1 MTSFTEVFGGSAVSP
16 ADVAYA
22 AYDLPGTVPGT
33 QFYWPQFSDGQTNVV
48 ARFMSITV
56 AASAGFGPVLPDAT
70 LASVGFDTII
80 FNAGSDA
87 FAVLSSVGNIVVINP
102 GDVFYLLLTDNST
115 PQGTWTTFQFGVGT
129 GSAVA
134 SELAGAGLVAL
145 AGLLAVNM
153 NAVMVSASYTLTLA
167 ARDILQVWT
176 GGSGTITLPP
186 ASAAGNGFMFP
197 FANNGSGSVTIT
209 PVGGDEIDGGSTSVF
224 TQTQSGFVI
233 STGTGWVTVGKGIQ
247 NTFAVT
253 LLNLN
258 VAGSSNVTETSA
270 QAQNIIQ
277 QFTGV
282 LTGNINVI
290 VPNTVQIYY
299 IYNNTSG
306 AFSLQVKTAAGTGI
320 TVTQGSHAIL
330 YCDGT
335 NVLNAFTATITSTL
349 TIPAGSA
356 SSPSLNVSGSL
367 TTGLFSAAANT
378 ISVAAGG
385 NEVTRFASA
394 ASAVNYITQTSAAIG
409 NGVTIGAAGVDAT
422 IPINIAGKGVASTVN
437 ITNPVTTGGTIDG
450 ATIGA
455 SSQGTVK
462 GTTITATTGFAGNLT
477 GNVTGSASLNLQIAS
492 NLSDVANAA
501 TSLTNL
507 GGLSSATAASTYAP
521 LASPPLT
528 GNPTA
533 PTQTAGNSSTRI
545 ATTAFVNGTAL
556 TLATGTTAVTQ
567 AEGDS
572 STKVATTAFAN
583 PSQSLTSNGFFTL
596 PGGGIIAWGTTPSIG
611 TGSHAFSFP
620 NAFPNNCFSAHF
632 QPTNNGSTSAIVVS
646 SGSLT
651 ASGCTLQNNTG
662 NGQAFLFLAVGN

>member
-22 AYDLPGTVPGT
+22 AYELPGTAPGT

-48 ARFMSITV
+48 ARFMSITTD
-56 AASAGFGPVLPDAT
+56 ASEGFGPILPDAT

-80 FNAGSDA
+80 FNAGANA
-87 FAVLSSVGNIVVINP
+87 FAVLSSAGNIVVINP

-115 PQGTWTTFQFGVGT
+115 APGTWTTFQFGVGT

-134 SELAGAGLVAL
+134 SELAGSGLVAL

-186 ASAAGNGFMFP
+186 ASTAGNGFMFP

-209 PVGGDEIDGGSTSVF
+209 PVGGDEIDGASTSVF

-277 QFTGV
+277 QFTGA

-306 AFSLQVKTAAGTGI
+306 SFSLQVKTAAGTGI

-349 TIPAGSA
+349 TIPVGSA

-394 ASAVNYITQTSAAIG
+394 ASAVNYITQTSAATG
-409 NGVTIGAAGVDAT
+409 NAVTIGAAGVDAT

-455 SSQGTVK
+455 STQGTIE
-462 GTTITATTGFAGNLT
+462 GTTITATLGFVGNLT
-477 GNVTGSASLNLQIAS
+477 GNVTGSASLNLLKAS

-501 TSLTNL
+501 TSLSNL
-507 GGLSSATAASTYAP
+507 GGLSATAAASIYAP
-521 LASPPLT
+521 IASPSFT
-528 GNPTA
+528 GNATFAAAISVGANLSVSGTSGFTGVATFTASPIIPTA
-533 PTQTAGNSSTRI
+533 S
-545 ATTAFVNGTAL
+545 VN
-556 TLATGTTAVTQ
+556 
-567 AEGDS
+567 DS
-572 STKVATTAFAN
+572 STKAASTAFAN
-583 PSQSLTSNGFFTL
+583 PSS
-596 PGGGIIAWGTTPSIG
+596 
-611 TGSHAFSFP
+611 
-620 NAFPNNCFSAHF
+620 
-632 QPTNNGSTSAIVVS
+632 STSANGYQEWP
-646 SGSLT
+646 SGLIYQFGAT
-651 ASGCTLQNNTG
+651 ASLAAGSHTINLNKNFSTACYGVTLTCTNGSSVASGAITALSTSQFVFNNNTG
-662 NGQAFLFLAVGN
+662 NSQIFYWTAIGL